1 MARDAAKAAAEYA
14 TVLFENGHVRV
25 IELNWK
31 NGLSIEMHSHPKY
44 LAYAF
49 SPLKY
54 TSTSPNGK
62 VQHRRMKRG
71 EVKWYAA
78 ESHAVSS
85 SRGNGRALIIELK

>member
-1 MARDAAKAAAEYA
+1 MARDVAKAASEYA
-14 TVLFENGHVRV
+14 KVLFENKHVRV
-25 IELNWK
+25 IELTWK
-31 NGLSIEMHSHPKY
+31 NGMKIEEHSHPKY

-85 SRGNGRALIIELK
+85 SRGSGRALVVELK